1 MGTFPGINSTS
12 NRPNECGGQRGE
24 GTRAASAV
32 LCKNGTM
39 DFSGCVC
46 VCVLL
51 SLRQG
56 FRTKLKLKNTTWCGS
71 EPWHGKEGKGQSS
84 GTDLAVKPFPTKEL
98 PSHPASS
105 AASPS
110 APEGSRHLLPR
121 LWSLWDHPQHTLQQP
136 LLIRWVSPVPT
147 HASPARQQTLST
159 LTCDANR
166 VLSHIPH
173 YAHHISATACAFIS
187 TQSNQSHSLL
197 NFFTSIHHEL
207 PPGTTPPLP
216 MALTAGMAGGA
227 HTACSASLGW
237 KSLHEMHYFLL
248 ASIKLV
254 P

>member
-1 MGTFPGINSTS
+1 
-12 NRPNECGGQRGE
+12 
-24 GTRAASAV
+24 
-32 LCKNGTM
+32 
-39 DFSGCVC
+39 
-46 VCVLL
+46 
-51 SLRQG
+51 
-56 FRTKLKLKNTTWCGS
+56 
-71 EPWHGKEGKGQSS
+71 
-84 GTDLAVKPFPTKEL
+84 
-98 PSHPASS
+98 
-105 AASPS
+105 
-110 APEGSRHLLPR
+110 
-121 LWSLWDHPQHTLQQP
+121 
-136 LLIRWVSPVPT
+136 VPT

-197 NFFTSIHHEL
+197 NFFTSKHHEL